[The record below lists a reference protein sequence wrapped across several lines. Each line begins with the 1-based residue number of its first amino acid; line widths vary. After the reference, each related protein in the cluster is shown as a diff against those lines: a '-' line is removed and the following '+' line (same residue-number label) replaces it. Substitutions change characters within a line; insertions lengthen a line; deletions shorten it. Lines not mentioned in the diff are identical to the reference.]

1 VILGFVGVKMLATSF
16 IEIPIWVSLA
26 VIALT
31 LAVAVFFSLRVSR
44 REVAAAAATALDAGI
59 PEDAGS

>member
-1 VILGFVGVKMLATSF
+1 
-16 IEIPIWVSLA
+16 
-26 VIALT
+26 
-31 LAVAVFFSLRVSR
+31 VSR